1 MDTALHFSVLLAAVI
16 CGWLL
21 GRLSRKPP
29 QATATQQSA
38 QYYRG
43 LAFLLSEQP
52 SAAVNTVIDELP
64 VDEET
69 LPTHLALANL
79 MRSKGELESATRI
92 HQNLLS
98 RPTLSK
104 EKLHQVHLELA
115 KDYISAGLLDRAE
128 RLLRDLAEESS
139 SFHLEAL
146 ERLQHIYQSEREWDR
161 AVAVALQ
168 RLPRRGWLRKARSAD
183 DNGDKAIERAL
194 SHYYCEIA
202 EVAIAQADFREA
214 RRILQK
220 ARRHCADNPRA
231 ILLTARLALT
241 QGDARYALRLLH
253 DLATEQAAFAAEILP
268 LYREAF
274 ATLAD
279 RRSYITALRPI
290 AEQSTSTTLILE
302 VARVIEEEE
311 GKVRAAAFLARQ
323 AEARP
328 TLRLLAALTACQSG
342 DASPLLAETISKIQ
356 QERPVYRCRRCG
368 FSGRK
373 LHWLCPSC
381 EQWGT
386 IAPIRGTL
394 GD

>member
-29 QATATQQSA
+29 QTTSTRESA

-183 DNGDKAIERAL
+183 DNGDNAIERAL

-231 ILLTARLALT
+231 ILLTARLAFT

>member
-1 MDTALHFSVLLAAVI
+1 MDTALHFSVLLAAVV

-21 GRLSRKPP
+21 GRLSKKTVKAAPRRER
-29 QATATQQSA
+29 AH
-38 QYYRG
+38 YYRG

-52 SAAVNTVIDELP
+52 SAAVNTVIEELP

-98 RPTLSK
+98 RPTLAR

-128 RLLRDLAEESS
+128 RLLRDLADESAS
-139 SFHLEAL
+139 YRLEAL

-168 RLPRRGWLRKARSAD
+168 RLPRRGWLRKARSSNN
-183 DNGDKAIERAL
+183 NGEENIERSL
-194 SHYYCEIA
+194 SHYYCEQA
-202 EVAIAQADFREA
+202 EAAIAQAEFREA
-214 RRILQK
+214 RRILHK
-220 ARRHCADNPRA
+220 ARRHSSDNPRA
-231 ILLTARLALT
+231 ILLTAQLALT
-241 QGDARYALRLLH
+241 QGDPNYALRLLH
-253 DLATEQAAFAAEILP
+253 ELALEQGPYAAEILP

-274 ATLAD
+274 AKVAD
-279 RRSYITALRPI
+279 RRAYINALQPI
-290 AEQSTSTTLILE
+290 AEQSTSTALILE
-302 VARVIEEEE
+302 VARALEEEK
-311 GKVRAAAFLARQ
+311 GRQAAADFLARQ
-323 AEARP
+323 CESRP
-328 TLRLLAALTACQSG
+328 TLGLLVGLTRYQPQGNPSV
-342 DASPLLAETISKIQ
+342 LANTIENIQ
-356 QERPVYRCRRCG
+356 RERPVYRCRHCG

>member
-1 MDTALHFSVLLAAVI
+1 MDTALHFTVLLAAVV

-21 GRLSRKPP
+21 GRLSRKTVKEP
-29 QATATQQSA
+29 QRRESA
-38 QYYRG
+38 HYYRG

-52 SAAVNTVIDELP
+52 SAAVNTVIEELP

-79 MRSKGELESATRI
+79 MRNKGELESATRI

-98 RPTLSK
+98 RPTLAR

-128 RLLRDLAEESS
+128 RLLRDLADESS
-139 SFHLEAL
+139 SYRLEAL
-146 ERLQHIYQSEREWDR
+146 ERLQHIYQSEREWER

-168 RLPRRGWLRKARSAD
+168 RLPRKGWLRKARGGSD
-183 DNGDKAIERAL
+183 GGDESVERAL
-194 SHYYCEIA
+194 SHYYCELA
-202 EVAIAQADFREA
+202 EAAIVQADFREA
-214 RRILQK
+214 RRILAK
-220 ARRHCADNPRA
+220 ARRHSADNPRA
-231 ILLTARLALT
+231 VLLTAKLALG
-241 QGDARYALRLLH
+241 QGDPNHALRLLH
-253 DLATEQAAFAAEILP
+253 ELAVEQAPFAAEIMP
-268 LYREAF
+268 LYRDAF
-274 ATLAD
+274 AKVAD
-279 RRSYITALRPI
+279 RRAYINALKPI
-290 AEQSTSTTLILE
+290 AEQSSSTALILE
-302 VARVIEEEE
+302 VARAIEDEE
-311 GKVRAAAFLARQ
+311 GRPQAAAFLASQ
-323 AEARP
+323 ANARP
-328 TLRLLAALTACQSG
+328 TLSLLAGLTRYQSQ
-342 DASPLLAETISKIQ
+342 DSLPVVASTIEKIQ
-356 QERPVYRCRRCG
+356 HERPVYRCRHCG